1 MKEEVILVQKLL
13 ELDPSKVE
21 MEYSIPEFY
30 GAEGILSVQLG
41 GSWINVTLKE
51 DSIKLGSSNI
61 DITKE
66 EYLTLSLAFEKFK
79 KRYLQAQK
87 EKIALLI
94 KEASKPEEETLLD
107 IDYGE

>member
-21 MEYSIPEFY
+21 MECSIPEFCD
-30 GAEGILSVQLG
+30 GVMILSAQ
-41 GSWINVTLKE
+41 SENTRINVTLE
-51 DSIKLGSSNI
+51 ENRIKLGRASI

-87 EKIALLI
+87 EKIALFII
-94 KEASKPEEETLLD
+94 KANAPETETLLD